1 MTNPQGPPN
10 DPSAWGR
17 PGNQGPFGNPQAP
30 TERLRGGQPQ
40 GGSPDQGRTVPGQ
53 LPSATERFGT
63 AKANPRQPGYSP
75 PPTPAGPPRSQVAG
89 PPEDPA
95 KRKKKRSLR
104 DPLSIV
110 LVLVIVLA
118 VVVAGVIGA
127 ELYVRNRATNKVAEA
142 FACEFQ
148 DKATAKFGVA
158 PLVLWQVIT
167 KHFTNISV
175 DTAGNQ
181 IKNAKGAKID
191 LKIQDVRITNSP
203 DAKGTIGSIDAT
215 FTWPTQGIRDSI
227 ASKLQGLAKFV
238 TNTVTAHPN
247 DGTVELKGMLDNM
260 VVKPVVSGGGIE
272 LQIQSFNALG
282 FSLPKESAQS
292 QLDKYTSDATKNL
305 PLGIHADS
313 VQVTSDSLVA
323 HFVTQNATIPT
334 GGSNKNSC
342 FSNL

>member
-1 MTNPQGPPN
+1 VTNPQGPPN

-17 PGNQGPFGNPQAP
+17 PGNQGPFGNPHAP
-30 TERLRGGQPQ
+30 TERLRGGKAQ
-40 GGSPDQGRTVPGQ
+40 GGSPDQGQTVPGQ
-53 LPSATERFGT
+53 SPGATERLGT
-63 AKANPRQPGYSP
+63 ARANPQQPGYRP
-75 PPTPAGPPRSQVAG
+75 PPTPAGPPRNQVAG
-89 PPEDPA
+89 PEDQA
-95 KRKKKRSLR
+95 KPKKKRRLR

-127 ELYVRNRATNKVAEA
+127 ELYVRNQATNKVAEA

-175 DTAGNQ
+175 ETAGNQ

-191 LKIQDVRITNSP
+191 LKIDNVQITNSP

-215 FTWPTQGIRDSI
+215 FTWPAQGIKDSI

-238 TNTVTAHPN
+238 TNTVTTHPN

-272 LQIQSFNALG
+272 LQIQTFNALG

-305 PLGIHADS
+305 PLGIHADK
-313 VQVTSDSLVA
+313 VEVTSNSVVA
-323 HFVTQNATIPT
+323 HFITQNATIPT
-334 GGSNKNSC
+334 GGKSKDSC

>member
-1 MTNPQGPPN
+1 
-10 DPSAWGR
+10 
-17 PGNQGPFGNPQAP
+17 
-30 TERLRGGQPQ
+30 
-40 GGSPDQGRTVPGQ
+40 VPGQ
-53 LPSATERFGT
+53 LPGATERIGT
-63 AKANPRQPGYSP
+63 ARANPQQPGYSP
-75 PPTPAGPPRSQVAG
+75 PPTPAGPPRDQVAG
-89 PPEDPA
+89 PPDQPA
-95 KRKKKRSLR
+95 NQKKKRRVSG
-104 DPLSIV
+104 PLSIL
-110 LVLVIVLA
+110 LVFIIVLA
-118 VVVAGVIGA
+118 VLAAGVIGA
-127 ELYVRNRATNKVAEA
+127 ELYVRNQATNKVAQA

-148 DKATAKFGVA
+148 DKATAQFGVT

-175 DTAGNQ
+175 ETAGNQ
-181 IKNAKGAKID
+181 VKNAKGAKID
-191 LKIQDVRITNSP
+191 LHIQDVRITDSP
-203 DAKGTIGSIDAT
+203 DSKGTIGSINAT
-215 FTWPTQGIRDSI
+215 FTWPSQGIKDSI

-238 TNTVTAHPN
+238 TNTVTTHPN

-313 VQVTSDSLVA
+313 VEVTSNSVVA
-323 HFVTQNATIPT
+323 HFSTQNATIPA
-334 GGSNKNSC
+334 GKSKDSC

>member
-1 MTNPQGPPN
+1 M
-10 DPSAWGR
+10 
-17 PGNQGPFGNPQAP
+17 
-30 TERLRGGQPQ
+30 
-40 GGSPDQGRTVPGQ
+40 PGQ
-53 LPSATERFGT
+53 LPGATEQIGAAR
-63 AKANPRQPGYSP
+63 ANPQQPGYP
-75 PPTPAGPPRSQVAG
+75 PPPPATPAGPPAAQVAG
-89 PPEDPA
+89 PPDQPTTP
-95 KRKKKRSLR
+95 KKKRRVSG
-104 DPLSIV
+104 PLSIV

-118 VVVAGVIGA
+118 VLAAGVIGA
-127 ELYVRNRATNKVAEA
+127 ELYVRNQATNKVAEA

-148 DKATAKFGVA
+148 DKATAQFGVT

-175 DTAGNQ
+175 ETAGNQ

-191 LKIQDVRITNSP
+191 LRIQDVRITNSP
-203 DAKGTIGSIDAT
+203 DSKGTIGSINAT
-215 FTWPTQGIRDSI
+215 FTWPSQGIKDSI

-238 TNTVTAHPN
+238 TNTVTTHPN

-260 VVKPVVSGGGIE
+260 VVKPVVSGSGIE

-292 QLDKYTSDATKNL
+292 QLNKYTSDATKNL

-313 VQVTSDSLVA
+313 VEVTSNSLVA
-323 HFVTQNATIPT
+323 HFSTQNATIPA
-334 GGSNKNSC
+334 GKSKDSC